1 MLGKP
6 YVVVRGDNL
15 WNIAKRE
22 LGGGSQWPRIWRY
35 NNRSEVRKI
44 TGRGIPN
51 PDLIHVGQVLLIP
64 VIPGLPK
71 APVKEIKPP
80 RDIAP
85 AQSQA
90 APQNPALTRKPPVR
104 TTPTP
109 QPLRTPS
116 TGHNSGPLSQ
126 QALEHYPSVSIEYD
140 LSGPKIPP
148 MITPTAIIEIKMF
161 GILVIKS
168 HPSKVGGYNLMNWK
182 EHEIQMTREMNH
194 AFGTLVSDN
203 RFIYNQQTKAITVR
217 SMLVSKSN
225 TPNTPATAIGIQMDS
240 HTLIPKLRAEIRFPK
255 LEGTIGK
262 FAYGTA
268 NLLFIIEITPIP
280 PRPPHNSPQPVRV
293 PVPVPVGAPAT
304 DWGKVIGVGLV
315 VTAGVIVVGTLV
327 EDFFTAGVGVADDP
341 ASFAAAAALFARG
354 MTMVRGAAAVLP
366 RAMAPANATFGARV
380 ILAH

>member
-6 YVVVRGDNL
+6 YIVARGDNL
-15 WNIAKRE
+15 WNIAKKE

-35 NNRSEVRKI
+35 NNRDEVRKV

-51 PDLIHVGQVLLIP
+51 PDLIYVGQLLLIP
-64 VIPGLPK
+64 EIPGMPK
-71 APVKEIKPP
+71 APVKEATPP
-80 RDIAP
+80 GNLAP

-90 APQNPALTRKPPVR
+90 TRQHPALTPKPALKP
-104 TTPTP
+104 TPTP
-109 QPLRTPS
+109 QPVRTPAP
-116 TGHNSGPLSQ
+116 GHNSGSLSQ
-126 QALEHYPSVSIEYD
+126 QALQYHPSVSIEYD
-140 LSGPKIPP
+140 LSAPKIPP

-161 GILVIKS
+161 GILVMKS
-168 HPSKVGGYNLMNWK
+168 HPSRVGGYNLMNWK

-203 RFIYNQQTKAITVR
+203 RFIYNAQTKAVTVR

-255 LEGTIGK
+255 LEGTIGN

-280 PRPPHNSPQPVRV
+280 PRPPHASPQPVRV
-293 PVPVPVGAPAT
+293 PVPAPAPST

-327 EDFFTAGVGVADDP
+327 EDFFTAGAGVADDP
-341 ASFAAAAALFARG
+341 ASFAASAALFARG
-354 MTMVRGAAAVLP
+354 MTMVRGAAAALP
-366 RAMAPANATFGARV
+366 RAVAPANVTFGARV
-380 ILAH
+380 MMAH